1 MKWMLEK
8 VGKVTEEEGEMEVGG
23 KEEGGEIERGIRGVE
38 GMKWEGI
45 KRLSERGRES
55 CGQWCEG
62 EGLGVGR
69 LSL

>member
-8 VGKVTEEEGEMEVGG
+8 VGKVTEEEGEMEVVG

-45 KRLSERGRES
+45 KRLSEG
-55 CGQWCEG
+55 
-62 EGLGVGR
+62 
-69 LSL
+69 